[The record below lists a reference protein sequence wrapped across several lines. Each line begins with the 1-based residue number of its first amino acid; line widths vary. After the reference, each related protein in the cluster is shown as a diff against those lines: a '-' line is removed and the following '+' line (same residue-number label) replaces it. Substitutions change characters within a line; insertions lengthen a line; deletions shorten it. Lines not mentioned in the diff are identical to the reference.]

1 MTIYIKFIAQFYLFF
16 SILAKNLSMFKE
28 ILRLIIAFIFL
39 LSGGV
44 KAIDPVGFSFKL
56 EEYFSPTVFDLEFL
70 IPFSLTIS
78 IFVILLELILGL
90 FLLLK
95 IQIKTTLLSLISLC
109 VFFGFLTFYS
119 AYYNVVTD
127 CGCFGD
133 AIKFTPWQSFGKDII
148 LLFLLTILWIYEKK
162 SVPNTKFNIAKGWG
176 AILCFGVFLYILFS
190 GIYYEPL
197 IDFRDYKIGT
207 NIKTEK
213 EKIAQNPSEYKLI
226 YTLKNQ
232 KTGEELEINQDD
244 YINQNYWQMSQWKIL
259 SEKTKSELYKQG
271 YTSAIEHFKIET
283 IEGKDVTDSILN
295 APKAVLLFS
304 YKPERVKEN
313 ELTKM
318 EFLVNQSDEEAVIF
332 GISPQSET
340 FKALPNATM
349 DATAIKTIARSNPFI
364 LVLEKGKIISK

>member
-1 MTIYIKFIAQFYLFF
+1 
-16 SILAKNLSMFKE
+16 MFKE
-28 ILRLIIAFIFL
+28 ILRLTIAFIFL

-70 IPFSLTIS
+70 IPFALTIS

-95 IQIKTTLLSLISLC
+95 IQIKETLLSLISLC

-119 AYYNVVTD
+119 AYYDIVTD

-148 LLFLLTILWIYEKK
+148 LLFLLIILWIYEKR

-197 IDFRDYKIGT
+197 IDFRDYQIGT
-207 NIKTEK
+207 NITTEK

-244 YINQNYWQMSQWKIL
+244 YINKNYWQMSQWKIL
-259 SEKTKSELYKQG
+259 FEKTKSELYKQG
-271 YTSAIEHFKIET
+271 YTSSIEHFKIET

-295 APKAVLLFS
+295 APKAVLLFA
-304 YKPERVKEN
+304 YNPERVKEN
-313 ELTKM
+313 KLTKM
-318 EFLVNQSDEEAVIF
+318 EFLVNQSDDEAVIF

-340 FKALPNATM
+340 FKVLPNATM